1 MNYIIFDDPNDS
13 NKNFPK
19 KHLISVYATVTV
31 QNNFKSVEQLLHAVS
46 AETDYKLQYS
56 ISKEITILK
65 DYQNESDSSEMLKNA
80 LLFELNENK
89 DENEL
94 VNRSVYYVSYNE
106 DIRNMII
113 VYRRC
118 DTHNIQFTYLEGSYT
133 FLKVNWNN
141 YVLYH
146 ELPYKKKPL
155 ENVKSH
161 PII

>member
-1 MNYIIFDDPNDS
+1 
-13 NKNFPK
+13 
-19 KHLISVYATVTV
+19 
-31 QNNFKSVEQLLHAVS
+31 
-46 AETDYKLQYS
+46 
-56 ISKEITILK
+56 
-65 DYQNESDSSEMLKNA
+65 MLKNA

-146 ELPYKKKPL
+146 ELPYKKNPL